1 VSPTRQ
7 RLSLG
12 ADRRIRCRRDF
23 ARVRQSGRRLAY
35 GSLIANWMPLAAESR
50 SRLGVITN
58 RKVGNAVTR
67 NRVRRLLRESFRRHQ
82 LDLFIPV
89 DLVLVARPT
98 LAGKSFAEVERVFL
112 DTARKAGLLRK
123 GC

>member
-1 VSPTRQ
+1 
-7 RLSLG
+7 
-12 ADRRIRCRRDF
+12 
-23 ARVRQSGRRLAY
+23 
-35 GSLIANWMPLAAESR
+35 MPLAAESR